1 MCEKLLH
8 CWYDLICQSTH
19 TLLIIHCP
27 GCCLSKIQLNP
38 YLINYLRKIGQRIF
52 LWFIDIFKYVLDST
66 YSWMFYPLSFF
77 SFNLLHEVF
86 NKTYFNSVF
95 SVCGVWLACISAS
108 GFLLVPE
115 ETWRGYCISWNRSH
129 YHLWVMLW
137 ILRIKPDFSGRADTA
152 SSHWEITLS
161 PLPHQFFN
169 CCICWLILSLWCDL
183 SFIKCVMLMK

>member
-77 SFNLLHEVF
+77 LLICSMKSLIKHILILYFLCVVF
-86 NKTYFNSVF
+86 GLHVYLHQVF
-95 SVCGVWLACISAS
+95 SWYLKR
-108 GFLLVPE
+108 PE
-115 ETWRGYCISWNRSH
+115 EGIVSPETVATIICEWCYGYCELTWF
-129 YHLWVMLW
+129 LWKS
-137 ILRIKPDFSGRADTA
+137 R
-152 SSHWEITLS
+152 H
-161 PLPHQFFN
+161 
-169 CCICWLILSLWCDL
+169 SL
-183 SFIKCVMLMK
+183 

>member
-1 MCEKLLH
+1 MYHILCIHYKEIFLYKHGMCEKLLH

-137 ILRIKPDFSGRADTA
+137 ILRINLISLEEQTQPLATEKSLYPHCPIN
-152 SSHWEITLS
+152 SSIVA
-161 PLPHQFFN
+161 FAG
-169 CCICWLILSLWCDL
+169 
-183 SFIKCVMLMK
+183 